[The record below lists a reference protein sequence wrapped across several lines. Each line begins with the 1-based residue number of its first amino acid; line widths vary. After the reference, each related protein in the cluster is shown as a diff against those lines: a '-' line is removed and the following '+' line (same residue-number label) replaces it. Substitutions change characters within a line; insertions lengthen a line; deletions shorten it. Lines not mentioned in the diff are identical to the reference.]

1 MVYTAKGS
9 EVQDHDARRLIVS
22 YVAANPGISFK
33 TLEDMLNMN
42 RSTLRYHITQ
52 LEKAAEVHSRLEQ
65 GQRCYYMG
73 RLDVVATVSPG
84 LNLSTLTKE
93 QRRILRSIRDKTGIN
108 KKRLVRITRMN
119 KNTLTYNLRKL
130 MERNIIWK
138 TRSGRGTGYEY
149 KSREILHKEMFKLL
163 LKKFV
168 DNEIDQDTFLSLK
181 EELDR
186 KMT

>member
-1 MVYTAKGS
+1 MVYTEQGS
-9 EVQDHDARRLIVS
+9 GAQDHDARRLIVS
-22 YVAANPGISFK
+22 YVAANPGISF
-33 TLEDMLNMN
+33 TVLERMLNMN

-65 GQRCYYMG
+65 GRRCYYIG
-73 RLDVVATVSPG
+73 RLDVVAMVSPG

-93 QRRILRSIRDKTGIN
+93 QRRLLRLIRDGPGIS
-108 KKRLVRITRMN
+108 KKKLVRLTRMN

-138 TRSGRGTGYEY
+138 TRSGRETGYEY
-149 KSREILHKEMFKLL
+149 KSREVLHKEMFKLL

-168 DNEIDQDTFLSLK
+168 DNEIDQDTFLRLK